1 MRTVLAIDTS
11 TAQTS
16 VALIQDGEV
25 LFNKSH
31 NDPLAHGEVLPKL
44 VAQALAVNK
53 QIDLIAVG
61 MGPGPF
67 TGLRVGIAFAQS
79 YALAAQIDW
88 VGVCSL
94 DAMAAGINQSEFI
107 VSTDARRKE
116 RFWARYKD
124 GVRITQPAVSKA
136 SELEKVGLPILNEG
150 DYFPDPVAL
159 AKIAL
164 TSKSVEQPI
173 YIRKPD
179 AYPLPTGVKFR
190 PMIALDLVSAIA
202 IEKEVYGK
210 TAWSADQFKEE
221 FAKAPKSA
229 QYLAAE
235 IEGQLIAYAGIFYVA
250 DVADIHTI
258 TVVTDHRRK
267 GIGRELLKRLI
278 DWARVKKAQAI
289 MLEMRLGN
297 DAARPLYESFGFIE
311 ISKRENYYGPGLT
324 AVVMHK
330 ELR

>member
-1 MRTVLAIDTS
+1 MKTVLAIDTS

-79 YALAAQIDW
+79 YALAAQIDR

-107 VSTDARRKE
+107 VSTDARRNE

-136 SELEKVGLPILNEG
+136 SELEKFGLPILNEG

-164 TSKSVEQPI
+164 TSK
-173 YIRKPD
+173 
-179 AYPLPTGVKFR
+179 
-190 PMIALDLVSAIA
+190 
-202 IEKEVYGK
+202 
-210 TAWSADQFKEE
+210 
-221 FAKAPKSA
+221 
-229 QYLAAE
+229 
-235 IEGQLIAYAGIFYVA
+235 
-250 DVADIHTI
+250 
-258 TVVTDHRRK
+258 
-267 GIGRELLKRLI
+267 
-278 DWARVKKAQAI
+278 
-289 MLEMRLGN
+289 
-297 DAARPLYESFGFIE
+297 
-311 ISKRENYYGPGLT
+311 
-324 AVVMHK
+324 
-330 ELR
+330 

>member
-79 YALAAQIDW
+79 YALATQIDW

-136 SELEKVGLPILNEG
+136 SELEKFGLPILNEG
-150 DYFPDPVAL
+150 DYFPDPVAV

-190 PMIALDLVSAIA
+190 PMTALDLVSAIA
-202 IEKEVYGK
+202 IEKAVYGK
-210 TAWSADQFKEE
+210 TAWSADQFKSE

-258 TVVTDHRRK
+258 TVVEDQRRK

-324 AVVMHK
+324 AVVMRK